1 MSDLGNKDI
10 FAENLRYYIEKSGKD
25 RRELAEIWG
34 FPYSTVTEWINAK
47 KYPRIDRI
55 EIMAN
60 YFHILKSDL
69 IEDRKKQSEER
80 RKMQKNNDTLS
91 DIVVKMRTDSE
102 FCSLIESLYSRN
114 DSEIMDLM
122 KTLLSLDD
130 EKINGVKQMLVAFLK

>member
-1 MSDLGNKDI
+1 MSDLGNKEI
-10 FAENLRYYIEKSGKD
+10 FAENLKYYIEKSGKD
-25 RRELAEIWG
+25 RKELAEIWG

-69 IEDRKKQSEER
+69 IEDKKKQSAER
-80 RKMQKNNDTLS
+80 RKMQKKNDIMS
-91 DIVVKMRTDSE
+91 DIVLKMRTDPE
-102 FCSLIESLYSRN
+102 FCSLVESLYSRN
-114 DSEIMDLM
+114 DSEIIELM

-130 EKINGVKQMLVAFLK
+130 EKINGVKQMLSAFLK